1 MGILLLITS
10 LCVLSEE
17 VDTFLDEYRFN
28 GYTFQWSSGL
38 YLSIGEPTTF
48 FIYPRANLE
57 GVLCGIGGDA
67 ILDLH
72 LELHGGGVDIIDD
85 NPDDLPVLYFVT
97 GPEPASYTVSV
108 TALDMLYGARTDS
121 VYVFCAMRPVR
132 DELDILD
139 PVEPDSA
146 IMGE

>member
-1 MGILLLITS
+1 MGVLLLISS

-38 YLSIGEPTTF
+38 YLSIGEPVTF
-48 FIYPRANLE
+48 LIYPRADLE

-72 LELHGGGVDIIDD
+72 LELLGGEVDIIDD
-85 NPDDLPVLYFVT
+85 HPDDLPVLHFVT
-97 GPEPASYTVSV
+97 GSDSVSYTVSV
-108 TALDMLYGARTDS
+108 TALDMLYGASTDS
-121 VYVFCAMRPVR
+121 VYVFCAMRPVKE
-132 DELDILD
+132 ELDILD

-146 IMGE
+146 ITGE

>member
-1 MGILLLITS
+1 MGVLLLISS

-48 FIYPRANLE
+48 FIYAGADQE

-67 ILDLH
+67 IFDLQ
-72 LELHGGGVDIIDD
+72 LELLGGGVDIIDD
-85 NPDDLPVLYFVT
+85 NPDDLPVIQFVT
-97 GPEPASYTVSV
+97 GPEPVSYTVSV

-121 VYVFCAMRPVR
+121 AYVFCAMRPVR
-132 DELDILD
+132 DELDISD